1 MAAPMRGWILAGGL
15 AIASLALPAQ
25 AQAQTISTVAGG
37 GVGDGAVATGASL
50 FYATGVA
57 LDSGGNLYIVE
68 QDSGRIRKVAAGTG
82 IITTVAGNGVFGF
95 SGDGEIGRAHV

>member
-15 AIASLALPAQ
+15 AIASLALP

-82 IITTVAGNGVFGF
+82 ITTFRSRWPDRSAMLPA
-95 SGDGEIGRAHV
+95 SARALN